1 MTKRTLLALFAFL
14 SFLNF
19 SSLQAQTIL
28 FENPIT
34 GTNINQSPYVTGQ
47 TTTSGVTV
55 SGISRGSGIASVS
68 AKDEYEAKD
77 WTTSTSIDLNDY
89 FEWTLT
95 PSCKT
100 INFNQLIIQINLS
113 SISSPSRV
121 QLRSSNN
128 NFSSA
133 IKIDSFTTTGVY
145 NLTYDISSIINKTST
160 ITFRLYGYRASDANK
175 SRLSVRSFSFTGN
188 LTPYSP
194 TPYPLGANAYYI
206 WNGLTSTE
214 FSNGSNWYYYN
225 GSTYTEAKS
234 VPNAS
239 HDVLVPSGA
248 CVQNPMLIATNA
260 NVDSL
265 IIFSG
270 ASVTLKNAINV
281 SANDDVKVYPG
292 ATLDLGVAGATFE
305 IKDGSLKLFGN
316 SILNSGNCKLQ
327 FHSTISHTDAHTLIA
342 ESNSNNQFYDLDF
355 HGDSEISMLD
365 FTLGNDISVSH
376 ELKVSTNNFNLNGH
390 SVNLGSTGTIIEG
403 QNGKKIYDL
412 GTGFIQSTVNILD
425 KGVAYNA
432 GNLGL
437 TILAATGKPLGN
449 TTVKRYHTAI
459 TGFLDDNFN
468 TSINRYF
475 DVTPEF
481 NGGTGNAY
489 PSGLDATITFDYL
502 TADLNSQQ
510 SNETMFV
517 LYRKGAGESVW
528 QKLGGSINQNSKYLT
543 FSGFP
548 KFSIITIGVD
558 GQALPV
564 ELLSFNGNCTQN
576 QSVELTWETASEHNS
591 NYFQVEKSFD
601 GKSWNSFSKVVAA
614 GNSNDVIQ
622 YNAIDE
628 HLRSSNAYYRL
639 RQVDFDGKEKLY
651 DPINVTCNES
661 SSTFMSH
668 PNPSKAGFQIVLN
681 DNNFVGNQTL
691 TITDATG
698 KTILSKQLN
707 VLDGINVFPV
717 YDEFNPGIYFLS
729 ISDGNNKTKMVKHLI
744 D

>member
-1 MTKRTLLALFAFL
+1 
-14 SFLNF
+14 
-19 SSLQAQTIL
+19 
-28 FENPIT
+28 
-34 GTNINQSPYVTGQ
+34 
-47 TTTSGVTV
+47 
-55 SGISRGSGIASVS
+55 
-68 AKDEYEAKD
+68 
-77 WTTSTSIDLNDY
+77 
-89 FEWTLT
+89 
-95 PSCKT
+95 
-100 INFNQLIIQINLS
+100 
-113 SISSPSRV
+113 
-121 QLRSSNN
+121 
-128 NFSSA
+128 
-133 IKIDSFTTTGVY
+133 
-145 NLTYDISSIINKTST
+145 
-160 ITFRLYGYRASDANK
+160 
-175 SRLSVRSFSFTGN
+175 
-188 LTPYSP
+188 
-194 TPYPLGANAYYI
+194 
-206 WNGLTSTE
+206 
-214 FSNGSNWYYYN
+214 
-225 GSTYTEAKS
+225 
-234 VPNAS
+234 
-239 HDVLVPSGA
+239 
-248 CVQNPMLIATNA
+248 
-260 NVDSL
+260 
-265 IIFSG
+265 
-270 ASVTLKNAINV
+270 
-281 SANDDVKVYPG
+281 
-292 ATLDLGVAGATFE
+292 
-305 IKDGSLKLFGN
+305 
-316 SILNSGNCKLQ
+316 
-327 FHSTISHTDAHTLIA
+327 
-342 ESNSNNQFYDLDF
+342 
-355 HGDSEISMLD
+355 MLD
-365 FTLGNDISVSH
+365 FKLGNDISVSH
-376 ELKVSTNNFNLNGH
+376 ELKVSTNSFNLNGH
-390 SVNLGSTGTIIEG
+390 SVDLGSTGTIIEG

-425 KGVAYNA
+425 KGVAYNV

-468 TSINRYF
+468 PSINRYF
-475 DVTPEF
+475 DVTPQF
-481 NGGTGNAY
+481 NGGTDY

-502 TADLNSQQ
+502 TVDLNSQQ

-517 LYRKGAGESVW
+517 LYRKGAGETVW

-543 FSGFP
+543 FTGFP

-601 GKSWNSFSKVVAA
+601 GTSWNSFSKVAAA

-661 SSTFMSH
+661 SSTFMSY

-681 DNNFVGNQTL
+681 DNNFVGNPTL

-707 VLDGINVFPV
+707 VLDGINVFPI
-717 YDEFNPGIYFLS
+717 YDEFNAGIYFLS
-729 ISDGNNKTKMVKHLI
+729 ISDGKNKTMMVKHLI